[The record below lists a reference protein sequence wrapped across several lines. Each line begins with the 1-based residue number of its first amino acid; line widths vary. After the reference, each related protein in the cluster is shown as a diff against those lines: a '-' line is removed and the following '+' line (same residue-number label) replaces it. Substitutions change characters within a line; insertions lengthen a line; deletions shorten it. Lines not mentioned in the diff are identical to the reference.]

1 MINKENIITKDVT
14 VSVNVDNARKAL
26 KTAGFPVNNLTDA
39 QIFDKVLGM
48 LGLYGGSAVL
58 KVSEETEQTKKYY
71 FDDWKDSDIIKS
83 QLSPEECDLLDDVLR
98 NSQLIDNRTDD
109 SDDSECYSISDL
121 YRNDF
126 IDVETISKYQA
137 YDNSY
142 VLHILATEDGYH
154 DVGVLIEY
162 VKEFYRVLIDKED

>member
-1 MINKENIITKDVT
+1 MNKENIITKDVT
-14 VSVNVDNARKAL
+14 VSINIDNARKAL
-26 KTAGFPVNNLTDA
+26 KIAGFPTKDLTDT

-48 LGLYGGSAVL
+48 LGLYGGSVTTKTA
-58 KVSEETEQTKKYY
+58 EEPEQTKKYY

-109 SDDSECYSISDL
+109 SDDSECYTISDL

-126 IDVETISKYQA
+126 IDVKTISKYQA
-137 YDNSY
+137 YDNYY

-162 VKEFYRVLIDKED
+162 IKEFYRVLNR

>member
-14 VSVNVDNARKAL
+14 VSVNIDNARKAL
-26 KTAGFPVNNLTDA
+26 KTAGFPVNNLTDT

-48 LGLYGGSAVL
+48 LGVYGGNVIT
-58 KVSEETEQTKKYY
+58 KTTEEPEQTKKYY

-109 SDDSECYSISDL
+109 SDDSECYTISDL

-126 IDVETISKYQA
+126 IDVETISKYQV
-137 YDNSY
+137 YDNYY
-142 VLHILATEDGYH
+142 VLHILAVEGGYY
-154 DVGVLIEY
+154 DVDVLIEY
-162 VKEFYRVLIDKED
+162 VKEFYRVLNR